1 MRIGVHLIF
10 GLIGENDEKMMKSV
24 QTVAELAP
32 DEVKLHL
39 LYVLKNTKMAEI
51 YANGGVI
58 EVDRARYVDLVLQ
71 ALEYLPP
78 HTVIGRLT
86 GDAPRKE
93 LIAPLWSVNKSSIL
107 NEIDKKF
114 YERDGW
120 QGKSFKPLC

>member
-1 MRIGVHLIF
+1 
-10 GLIGENDEKMMKSV
+10 
-24 QTVAELAP
+24 
-32 DEVKLHL
+32 
-39 LYVLKNTKMAEI
+39 MAEI

-71 ALEYLPP
+71 ALECLPP
-78 HTVIGRLT
+78 RTVIGRLT

-120 QGKSFKPLC
+120 QGKSFKALC